1 MSARRSL
8 PRLHRTLPLTDDP
21 STTLPSMSRFQQ
33 SLSRIAY
40 RTIGFLM
47 AWSIPM
53 GLGCAVIAI
62 AVHLLH
68 REAAVDESLYEAG
81 QLMLLNVDP
90 DEHTG
95 ASMWIARLFAVFAV
109 LLFGIEVVLQF
120 GGRGI
125 DRLRLWYRKNFAG
138 SHAGKRVLVI
148 GSDDHAADF
157 AKSLFRS
164 ESQSGLGTQCV
175 THLCSGAKRTL
186 HPSDLSNPV
195 LSMVHPNLGP
205 ECLRDVGIDR
215 YTDVVV
221 IESQDSVALET
232 LAGACEALH
241 GPMTTAGGA
250 VRTMPTI
257 RVRIQSPELCATL
270 RRRNWV
276 PNSALGH
283 VRIWCPDDL
292 SARRALRDANLD
304 GTWSFAKPGG
314 RSSIVMLGFGSA
326 NRALA
331 ARAIGQMHHVDETPA
346 DLHVFD
352 EHADRSWSLFEEA
365 WPGAKD
371 EKAVRRQLHAA
382 DAHAAETRAL
392 IRDLA
397 GDRTSNLLIGV
408 SIGDLDANLAL
419 ASAIID
425 DLSASIEQPRA
436 VILIRQ
442 RGVVDADE
450 IARFAKSGDRG
461 RGIQVLAWG
470 DVRSSQSPDDVLE
483 DALDR
488 VAKEVH
494 AAYLR
499 GEQERD
505 PATWEERTKQ
515 ARTDEFSSLRE
526 WGELWPFLRDDNRNN
541 AEFTARRLRAIGLE
555 LVDEMQRGQTEV
567 KPGDLTHDKLTT
579 LAQLEHRRWMVNRL
593 MNGWRLGAKKD
604 PSLKTHPDLVEW
616 DNLSEEARGKDFRV
630 VIGSEPA
637 ARTGKPGYE
646 VTAMNKLVGAGKRLV
661 KASE

>member
-1 MSARRSL
+1 
-8 PRLHRTLPLTDDP
+8 
-21 STTLPSMSRFQQ
+21 
-33 SLSRIAY
+33 
-40 RTIGFLM
+40 M

-62 AVHLLH
+62 VVHLLR
-68 REAAVDESLYEAG
+68 REAAVDTALYEAG
-81 QLMLLNVDP
+81 QLMLLNVNPND
-90 DEHTG
+90 HTG
-95 ASMWIARLFAVFAV
+95 AAMWVARLFAMFAV

-125 DRLRLWYRKNFAG
+125 DRLRLWYRRNCPG
-138 SHAGKRVLVI
+138 SNPARRVLVL
-148 GSDDHAADF
+148 GSDNHAADF
-157 AKSLFRS
+157 AKSLFRTGS
-164 ESQSGLGTQCV
+164 EAGQGTRFV
-175 THLCSGAKRTL
+175 THLCSGTERNL

-195 LSMVHPNLGP
+195 LTIVRPNLSP
-205 ECLRDVGIDR
+205 ECLRDIGIDR

-221 IESQDSVALET
+221 IESKDSVALET
-232 LAGACEALH
+232 LACACEALKSH
-241 GPMTTAGGA
+241 MMTGAGFGHA
-250 VRTMPTI
+250 IPTI

-276 PNSALGH
+276 PSSALGH
-283 VRIWCPDDL
+283 VRMWCPDDL

-346 DLHVFD
+346 ELHVFD

-371 EKAVRRQLHAA
+371 DQAVRRQLHAA
-382 DAHAAETRAL
+382 DAHAPETRAR

-397 GDRTSNLLIGV
+397 SDQASNLLIGI

-425 DLSASIEQPRA
+425 DLSASIVQPRA
-436 VILIRQ
+436 VVLIRQ
-442 RGVVDADE
+442 RGVADADE
-450 IARFAKSGDRG
+450 IARFAKSGERWP
-461 RGIQVLAWG
+461 GIQVLAWG

-488 VAKEVH
+488 VAQEVH

-499 GEQERD
+499 GEEERA
-505 PATWEERTKQ
+505 PATWEERKQQ
-515 ARTDEFSSLRE
+515 ARTNEFSSLRA
-526 WGELWPFLRDDNRNN
+526 WGELWPFLRDDNRNS
-541 AEFTARRLRAIGLE
+541 AEFAVRRLRAIGLD
-555 LVDEMQRGQTEV
+555 LVDAVQPGQTEV
-567 KPGDLTHDKLTT
+567 KPGDLTHDELIT
-579 LAQLEHRRWMVNRL
+579 LARLEHRRWMVNRL
-593 MNGWRLGAKKD
+593 MNGWRRGAKKD
-604 PSLKTHPDLVEW
+604 PSVKTHPDLVDW
-616 DNLSEEARGKDFRV
+616 DNLTEEARGKDFRV
-630 VIGSEPA
+630 VTGSEPA

-646 VTAMNKLVGAGKRLV
+646 VTAMNQLVGAGKRLV
-661 KASE
+661 RVSTATSLTTPLTRPRAGPNYRFARP

>member
-1 MSARRSL
+1 MARR
-8 PRLHRTLPLTDDP
+8 T
-21 STTLPSMSRFQQ
+21 F
-33 SLSRIAY
+33 
-40 RTIGFLM
+40 GFLM

-53 GLGCAVIAI
+53 GLGCALIAI
-62 AVHLLH
+62 AVHLLR
-68 REAAVDESLYEAG
+68 RETAFDESLYEAG

-90 DEHTG
+90 DDHTG

-125 DRLRLWYRKNFAG
+125 DRLRLWYRRNFAG

-157 AKSLFRS
+157 AKSLFRTD
-164 ESQSGLGTQCV
+164 SQSSLGTRFV
-175 THLCSGAKRTL
+175 THLSSGTERNL

-195 LSMVHPNLGP
+195 LTIVRPNLGP
-205 ECLRDVGIDR
+205 ECLRDIGIDR

-221 IESQDSVALET
+221 IESKDSVALET
-232 LAGACEALH
+232 LACACEALH
-241 GPMTTAGGA
+241 GPMTTAGAA
-250 VRTMPTI
+250 VRTLPTI
-257 RVRIQSPELCATL
+257 RIRIQSPELCATL

-276 PNSALGH
+276 PSSALGH
-283 VRIWCPDDL
+283 VRMWCPDDL

-352 EHADRSWSLFEEA
+352 EQADRSWSLFEEA
-365 WPGAKD
+365 WPGAKND
-371 EKAVRRQLHAA
+371 QAVRHQLHDA
-382 DAHAAETRAL
+382 DAHAPETRAR
-392 IRDLA
+392 IRELA
-397 GDRTSNLLIGV
+397 GDRTSNLLIGI

-436 VILIRQ
+436 VVLIRQ
-442 RGVVDADE
+442 RGVADADE
-450 IARFAKSGDRG
+450 IARFAKSGDRWP
-461 RGIQVLAWG
+461 GIQVLAWG

-488 VAKEVH
+488 VAREVH
-494 AAYLR
+494 SAYLR

-505 PATWEERTKQ
+505 PATWDERTQQ
-515 ARTDEFSSLRE
+515 AGTSEFSSLRA
-526 WGELWPFLRDDNRNN
+526 WGELWPFLRDDNRNS
-541 AEFTARRLRAIGLE
+541 AEFAVRRLRAIGLE
-555 LVDEMQRGQTEV
+555 LVDEMQPGQTEV
-567 KPGDLTHDKLTT
+567 KPGDLTHDELTT
-579 LAQLEHRRWMVNRL
+579 LARLEHRRWMVNRL

-630 VIGSEPA
+630 VTGSEPTS
-637 ARTGKPGYE
+637 RTGKPGYE
-646 VTAMNKLVGAGKRLV
+646 VTAMNQLVGAGKRLV
-661 KASE
+661 RTQDEAP

>member
-1 MSARRSL
+1 MARR
-8 PRLHRTLPLTDDP
+8 T
-21 STTLPSMSRFQQ
+21 F
-33 SLSRIAY
+33 
-40 RTIGFLM
+40 GFLM

-53 GLGCAVIAI
+53 GLGCALIAI
-62 AVHLLH
+62 AVHLLR
-68 REAAVDESLYEAG
+68 RETAFDESLYEAG

-90 DEHTG
+90 DDHTG

-125 DRLRLWYRKNFAG
+125 DRLRLWYRRNFAG

-157 AKSLFRS
+157 AKSLFRTD
-164 ESQSGLGTQCV
+164 SQSSPGTRFV
-175 THLCSGAKRTL
+175 THLCSGTERNL

-195 LSMVHPNLGP
+195 LTIVRPNLGP
-205 ECLRDVGIDR
+205 ECLCDVGIDR

-221 IESQDSVALET
+221 IESKDSVALET
-232 LAGACEALH
+232 LACACEALH
-241 GPMTTAGGA
+241 GPMTTAGAA

-276 PNSALGH
+276 PSSALGH
-283 VRIWCPDDL
+283 VRMWCPDDL

-346 DLHVFD
+346 ELHVFD
-352 EHADRSWSLFEEA
+352 EQADRSWSLFEEA

-371 EKAVRRQLHAA
+371 DQAVRRQLHDA
-382 DAHAAETRAL
+382 DAHAPETRAR

-397 GDRTSNLLIGV
+397 GDRTSNLLIGI

-436 VILIRQ
+436 VVLIRQ
-442 RGVVDADE
+442 RGVADADE
-450 IARFAKSGDRG
+450 IARFAKSGDRWP
-461 RGIQVLAWG
+461 GIQVLAWG

-505 PATWEERTKQ
+505 PATWDERTQQ
-515 ARTDEFSSLRE
+515 ARTSEFSSLRA
-526 WGELWPFLRDDNRNN
+526 WGELWPFLRDDNRNS
-541 AEFTARRLRAIGLE
+541 AEFAVRRLRAIGLE
-555 LVDEMQRGQTEV
+555 LVDEMQPGQTEV
-567 KPGDLTHDKLTT
+567 KPGDLTRDELTT
-579 LAQLEHRRWMVNRL
+579 LARLEHRRWMVNRL
-593 MNGWRLGAKKD
+593 MNGWRQGAKKD

-616 DNLSEEARGKDFRV
+616 DNLTEEARGKDFRV
-630 VIGSEPA
+630 VTGSEPA

-646 VTAMNKLVGAGKRLV
+646 VTAMNQLVGAGKRLV
-661 KASE
+661 RTR